1 MQPGGRDSSWSPD
14 AQVRKDER
22 VDEGEGTED
31 TLRVD
36 RIGPRISEFEFVVL
50 SADSI
55 VIAYLRG
62 ACTPETAAST
72 YFMSR
77 PTKHARVHPH
87 VFARHPTWGTFI
99 LGRHVVYTLVLPALF
114 SSSPASSGG
123 ALSRG

>member
-1 MQPGGRDSSWSPD
+1 MRQRE
-14 AQVRKDER
+14 A
-22 VDEGEGTED
+22 ED

-72 YFMSR
+72 YFMLR
-77 PTKHARVHPH
+77 PSEHARVHPH
-87 VFARHPTWGTFI
+87 VFARHPTSGTFI
-99 LGRHVVYTLVLPALF
+99 VGRHVVYTLALRALF
-114 SSSPASSGG
+114 PARRRVPVAPCLAVDYGDRYLLRRYVKRSV
-123 ALSRG
+123 L